1 MFDHL
6 MLMVEHYGRVKGNLQ
21 SGAVTYFAFLSFF
34 PIMALAFF
42 VIGYVSTVYPDAEEN
57 LTEAINSFLPGM
69 VGEGEG
75 QISLK
80 DIQKSASAVGLIGL
94 LGVLY
99 AGLGWLSGM
108 REALLVMFERPERV
122 KPNFVVGKLKDLASL
137 VTIGCVMIVSVAVS
151 SVISGFSREV
161 LDFIGVGEELAP
173 LLTLITIVIGLAAN
187 MVLFYAL
194 FRILADPQIP
204 RTSLWS
210 GALLGAIG
218 FEVLKRLSAF
228 LMASTKSQPAFQ
240 AFGIALILVVW
251 INYFSRVVMYAASW
265 AHTSKRARKV
275 LAKLETQR
283 LARQRRE
290 LVGSFSPATATVTM
304 YGDDGAKKKAKRAF
318 AAGGASMLA
327 VVAVVR
333 RIAGR

>member
-6 MLMVEHYGRVKGNLQ
+6 VRMVEHYGLVKGNLQ
-21 SGAVTYFAFLSFF
+21 AGAVTYFAFLSFF
-34 PIMALAFF
+34 PILALGFF
-42 VIGYVSTVYPDAEEN
+42 VIGYVTTVYPEADKN
-57 LTEAINSFLPGM
+57 LTDAIDNVLPGM
-69 VGEGEG
+69 VGEGNG

-80 DIQKSASAVGLIGL
+80 DIQDSASTVGVIGL

-108 REALLVMFERPERV
+108 REALLMMFQRPPRE
-122 KPNFVVGKLKDLASL
+122 KPNFFVGKAKDLVSL
-137 VTIGCVMIVSVAVS
+137 ATIGLVMIVSVAVS
-151 SVISGFSREV
+151 SVISSMSRQILE
-161 LDFIGVGEELAP
+161 LVGLGDELSP
-173 LLTLITIVIGLAAN
+173 LLTVITVVVGLAAN
-187 MVLFYAL
+187 MLLFYAL
-194 FRILADPQIP
+194 FRLLADPQIP
-204 RTSLWS
+204 KTSLWS

-275 LAKLETQR
+275 LARLEKEQA
-283 LARQRRE
+283 ARERAQM
-290 LVGSFSPATATVTM
+290 VGSFAPGTAKVTM
-304 YGDDGAKKKAKRAF
+304 HGENGSKKAAKRGF

-327 VVAVVR
+327 AVAVVR
-333 RIAGR
+333 RVAKR